1 MGRRQ
6 SSGYLFGVLTALCWA
21 TSPVFIRKGLAGL
34 PSSYWGVTV
43 GLAAA
48 TAVYLVWLFSHMAR
62 RPERQRYP
70 SQISPA
76 IKAALLFQ
84 ALAGV
89 AAALGT
95 LGRTMAIQL
104 APVVVAIPLAQT
116 SSLFTLIF
124 APLILGRHIE
134 RVTFKLILGA
144 LLVVAGS
151 ALVIIGQ
158 NL

>member
-1 MGRRQ
+1 MERQ
-6 SSGYLFGVLTALCWA
+6 QVSGIIFGVLTALCWA
-21 TSPVFIRKGLAGL
+21 TSPVFIRKGLVGL
-34 PSSYWGVTV
+34 SSSYWGVTV
-43 GLAAA
+43 GLGAA
-48 TAVYLVWLFSHMAR
+48 TCVYLAWLFWSGLRSAQN
-62 RPERQRYP
+62 PLSLAP
-70 SQISPA
+70 LSPA

-95 LGRTMAIQL
+95 LGRTIAIQL

-116 SSLFTLIF
+116 SSLFMLIF
-124 APLILGRHIE
+124 ASLFLGRHLE

-151 ALVIIGQ
+151 ALVILGQ